1 MTPPSITHPTLA
13 SPRSAAVIGLQ
24 WGDEGKGKIVD
35 ILTPSFDAVV
45 RYNGGAN
52 AGHTVIINGE
62 RYALHLIPAGIL
74 TPNKKAVIGNGV
86 VVDPEALLHELDTL
100 ASKNVDTSNL
110 VVSSRAHAVL
120 PYHKDED
127 ELRERLLAGLASDQP
142 FPNAS
147 APANPT
153 DRSLGTTRRGI
164 GPAYADKHHRA
175 TAIRVGDLLNPD
187 LLRNRL
193 ELICSIKSRVIP
205 RLTSLPHEGLHTHFD
220 PQRLFEKAAAWGE
233 RLRPYIHDTVYLL
246 HDMLLQNSPL
256 LFEGA
261 NATLLDIDHGGFPY
275 VTSSSCSALGIGPG
289 SGVSERHLARVVGV
303 AKAYSTRVGAGPLP
317 TEQRNPVGDRIRE
330 RGREYGTTTGRP
342 RRTGWLDLVAV
353 KYSAMVSSAT
363 EVAITLLDV
372 LAGFDTLQ
380 VCTHYTIDG
389 EKTDRFLP
397 DAHALANA
405 TPVYQ
410 SLPGFP
416 ELDSSKVRSRADLP
430 DNARRYVDFIE
441 SYLGL
446 PVSIISIGPDRLQ
459 TLTS

>member
-1 MTPPSITHPTLA
+1 MATQPTPSRPNQ
-13 SPRSAAVIGLQ
+13 RSAAVIGLQ

-45 RYNGGAN
+45 RFNGGAN
-52 AGHTVIINGE
+52 AGHTVIIEGQ

-127 ELRERLLAGLASDQP
+127 ELRERILAGLANDEP

-147 APANPT
+147 APIKPS

-175 TAIRVGDLLNPD
+175 TAIRIGDLLNHE
-187 LLRNRL
+187 LLRSRL
-193 ELICSIKSRVIP
+193 ELACSIKSRTLP
-205 RLTSLPHEGLHTHFD
+205 RLTSVPHEGLHTHFD
-220 PQRLFEKAAAWGE
+220 PQRLFEKAASWGE
-233 RLRPYIHDTVYLL
+233 RLRPYIQDSVYLL
-246 HDMLLQNSPL
+246 HDMLRNDATL

-275 VTSSSCSALGIGPG
+275 VTSSSCSSLGIGPG
-289 SGVSERHLARVVGV
+289 SGVSERHLSRVVGV

-317 TEQRNPVGDRIRE
+317 TEQRNPIGDRIRE
-330 RGREYGTTTGRP
+330 RGREFGTTTGRP

-353 KYSAMVSSAT
+353 KYSVMVSSAT
-363 EVAITLLDV
+363 EVALTLLDV
-372 LAGFDTLQ
+372 LAGFDSLQ

-389 EKTDRFLP
+389 ETTDRFLP
-397 DAHALANA
+397 DAYALTHAQ
-405 TPVYQ
+405 PVYE

-416 ELDSSKVRSRADLP
+416 ELDSKAIRSRAQLP
-430 DNARRYVDFIE
+430 DNARRYVDFVE
-441 SYLGL
+441 NYLAL

-459 TLTS
+459 TLLS